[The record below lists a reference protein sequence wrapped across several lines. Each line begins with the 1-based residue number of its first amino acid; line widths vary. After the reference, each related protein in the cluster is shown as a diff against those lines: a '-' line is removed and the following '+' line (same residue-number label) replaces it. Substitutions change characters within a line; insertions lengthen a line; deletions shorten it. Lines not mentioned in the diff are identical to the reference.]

1 MILVVTSRDC
11 AGRWILMAADGG
23 CWIDRVGRLS
33 AESAEC
39 AAVVVM
45 TGDCA
50 LVAET
55 VATTAGGIVLEVL
68 TGGRDWIG
76 W

>member
-1 MILVVTSRDC
+1 
-11 AGRWILMAADGG
+11 MAADGG
-23 CWIDRVGRLS
+23 CWIDNVGRLS
-33 AESAEC
+33 AESAAW

-50 LVAET
+50 LVADT